1 MVNDTE
7 LICQNA
13 VVTFGVERK
22 AYKMKYEKQVD
33 YTIDK
38 RFTSELNRFTV
49 GGEIGAVIKLI
60 PVNFG
65 FNFERQVEKSELTET
80 TKFREHT
87 DIVEYQEGFFQ
98 MMKTVTTDLRV

>member
-1 MVNDTE
+1 MGVIPFLFFALPAVQSSMVNDTE

-38 RFTSELNRFTV
+38 RFTSELNRFAV
-49 GGEIGAVIKLI
+49 GGFK
-60 PVNFG
+60 
-65 FNFERQVEKSELTET
+65 
-80 TKFREHT
+80 
-87 DIVEYQEGFFQ
+87 
-98 MMKTVTTDLRV
+98 